1 MYVVGIDPGI
11 SGALA
16 LVGPGARLLRVA
28 DMPTMPRG
36 SGGAFVKNQV
46 APAALAELLRDWLS
60 DTDKNEV
67 RVLLESVTAMPKQG
81 VASTF
86 SLALTAGLIEGV
98 VAARGYSHELV
109 RPQEWKKAMG
119 LSASKDQARA
129 KASRI
134 YPEADIH
141 RVKDHNRAEAILIAR
156 FGYDRSA

>member
-1 MYVVGIDPGI
+1 MVVIGIDPGI

-16 LVGPGARLLRVA
+16 MVTHHGLVHVA
-28 DMPTMPRG
+28 DMPVMPRG
-36 SGGAFVKNQV
+36 AGGAYVKNQV
-46 APAALAELLRDWLS
+46 APAALAQILSGWLS
-60 DTDKNEV
+60 GYDKNEIA
-67 RVLLESVTAMPKQG
+67 VLLESVTAMPKQG

-98 VAARGYSHELV
+98 LAARGYPHELV

-119 LSASKDQARA
+119 LSASKDQARM
-129 KASRI
+129 KAARL

-156 FGYDRSA
+156 YGYDRRA